1 MTGTIVAPAG
11 SWSCV
16 SHHQSPVFISLY
28 ILRLSESARHAGSK
42 SRSAWNGRCAKRNCI
57 HLKIS
62 LWYNVPNMC
71 EWSSIQLSLPSPEL
85 SLEWSIRRA
94 SADCNDS
101 MLKLSSPRRRCWSIH
116 IFVCWLNDWA
126 CWKWC
131 ADWKGCHGFHCSEYL
146 RCLLYNPVA
155 LPYAFP
161 PPRSPLQL
169 PAYEPSSLLDQGDK
183 SDQVSGGQ
191 SFLRREYLQVVVLP
205 VHCLWVDELVD

>member
-71 EWSSIQLSLPSPEL
+71 EWSSIQLLLLSPEL
-85 SLEWSIRRA
+85 SLEWSFRRA

-161 PPRSPLQL
+161 PRVLHSNYLPMSPRLCWIR
-169 PAYEPSSLLDQGDK
+169 GK
-183 SDQVSGGQ
+183 SQIR
-191 SFLRREYLQVVVLP
+191 FLGVNRFFVGSIFRWWCSRYIVYG
-205 VHCLWVDELVD
+205 